1 MSKAIELTSA
11 NFESEVIQSDV
22 PVVIDLWAPWC
33 GPCKQL
39 IPILDKLADEYGGRI
54 KVAKCNVDNEQQ
66 LAQQFNVQSIPMVI
80 GMKGGEIEDV
90 SIGFAGEAPIR
101 KMFDKLLG

>member
-1 MSKAIELTSA
+1 VSKAIDLTSA
-11 NFESEVIQSDV
+11 NFEQEVVQSDL

-39 IPILDKLADEYGGRI
+39 IPILEKLANEYDGRV

-66 LAQQFNVQSIPMVI
+66 LAQTFNVQSIPMVI
-80 GMKGGEIEDV
+80 GMKSGEIEDV
-90 SIGFAGEAPIR
+90 SIGFSGEGPIR
-101 KMFDKLLG
+101 KMFDKLLA